1 MVPIGFAAHPVYA
14 LRSWDRF
21 RIPWPFARVL
31 VSHGA
36 PFEPAA
42 WPAAQAAGTPGAAA
56 AAQAAGVPGASDV
69 AECARLAFERALAA
83 VTRDV
88 RTRMGERL

>member
-1 MVPIGFAAHPVYA
+1 
-14 LRSWDRF
+14 
-21 RIPWPFARVL
+21 
-31 VSHGA
+31 
-36 PFEPAA
+36 
-42 WPAAQAAGTPGAAA
+42 
-56 AAQAAGVPGASDV
+56 VPGASDV